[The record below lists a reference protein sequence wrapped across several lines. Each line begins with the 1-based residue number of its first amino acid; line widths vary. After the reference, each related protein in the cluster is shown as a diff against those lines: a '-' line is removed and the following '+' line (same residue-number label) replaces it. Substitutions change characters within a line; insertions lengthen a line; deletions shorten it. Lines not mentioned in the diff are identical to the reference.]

1 MLIFS
6 LTNLCYRFLKCLN
19 KCKVRN
25 FENVFIIND
34 DSIRHANHNRLNK
47 IILMHIAFMYRV
59 TICTY
64 QVCKVI
70 PSFSH
75 HQFIW
80 ITKSGNISVENKP
93 HSGVS
98 QPVIGNRHWKQWKL
112 INIDVEKNM
121 GWVRTSKNETHNDYD
136 TYCTLECN
144 IVGFAFNTT

>member
-1 MLIFS
+1 MNPTIIS
-6 LTNLCYRFLKCLN
+6 LNIILFHLLKCPLMKNVNFTMYISCSTDVVTVYSVYMCLHILHLQIILCYRFPKCLN

-34 DSIRHANHNRLNK
+34 DSIMHANHNRLNK

-75 HQFIW
+75 H
-80 ITKSGNISVENKP
+80 
-93 HSGVS
+93 
-98 QPVIGNRHWKQWKL
+98 
-112 INIDVEKNM
+112 
-121 GWVRTSKNETHNDYD
+121 
-136 TYCTLECN
+136 
-144 IVGFAFNTT
+144 